1 MGLLRP
7 NHLLNS
13 SLDLE
18 NRPYKI
24 RLEEDDEHTNSKK
37 IFAEDAS

>member
-1 MGLLRP
+1 MGLPRP
-7 NHLLNS
+7 NQLLNS

-18 NRPYKI
+18 NRPNKI
-24 RLEEDDEHTNSKK
+24 RLEEDEEHTNSEK